1 MKIVFT
7 GTQGVGKTTLLDI
20 LEKCFSYNEPIRF
33 VRNFTRDMVKRGLSI
48 NEDGTDET
56 QLAIMQAHKDI
67 VTSSDNIIMDR
78 CMLDGIVYTTY
89 LYRHG
94 KVSDE
99 VYKKCLDTFTR
110 HVLDYDRIYYMVPEF
125 PLTGDEFRSDKV
137 QYQKDIAD
145 IFEDIIE
152 GYALPVIKLT
162 GTVGDRLAVVLKY
175 LRQRGIIQC

>member
-20 LEKCFSYNEPIRF
+20 LEKCFSYVEPVRF

-48 NEDGTDET
+48 NEAGTDET

-89 LYRHG
+89 LYRQG
-94 KVSDE
+94 NVSEE
-99 VYKKCLDTFTR
+99 VYQKCLDTFI
-110 HVLDYDRIYYMVPEF
+110 HYIADYDKIYYMVPEF
-125 PLTGDEFRSDKV
+125 PLTGDEFRSGKV

-145 IFEDIIE
+145 IFEE
-152 GYALPVIKLT
+152 VINKYGIKVTKLT
-162 GTVGDRLAVVLKY
+162 GTVGDRLVVVLNE
-175 LRQRGIIQC
+175 LRNRGFVKC